1 MIIINGINSEIA
13 KKIIPKF
20 LNKNKVIGI
29 YNSSYTGI
37 KNKNLILFKKNK
49 ISLQKIEA
57 MSKKDQKICF
67 INFAAK
73 RDENLL
79 INTNQKLLN
88 KIFQNNLTE
97 PLELLK
103 KIIPLMIKYKFGRII
118 FLSSS
123 TAEKGYPG
131 NIGYS
136 ASKSA
141 LRGITGTIGKEY
153 KNFNITSNI
162 ISLGYFETNMWKSL
176 SIKKRKSLL
185 NNTISQKLCDPR
197 SVYELIN
204 LIIKFREINLSNIYL
219 DGGNLLK

>member
-37 KNKNLILFKKNK
+37 QNKNLILFKKNK

-103 KIIPLMIKYKFGRII
+103 KIIPLMMIQDLIQV
-118 FLSSS
+118 
-123 TAEKGYPG
+123 
-131 NIGYS
+131 
-136 ASKSA
+136 
-141 LRGITGTIGKEY
+141 Y
-153 KNFNITSNI
+153 KNEIHG
-162 ISLGYFETNMWKSL
+162 SLKPWMIYVLKQT
-176 SIKKRKSLL
+176 
-185 NNTISQKLCDPR
+185 QK
-197 SVYELIN
+197 YHIN
-204 LIIKFREINLSNIYL
+204 
-219 DGGNLLK
+219 